1 MKKTVIALIVA
12 LSTAGFVGLY
22 VFDPGRPDPATVTP
36 ATAPSVFEAL
46 EIPTSVPAGV
56 PAERTVDGSAE
67 TDKYGTVQVQL
78 LLSGDRISEVRFL
91 RQPEPGRGADAVK
104 VLQQATLAAQSAEI
118 DTVSGAT
125 MTSESYLKSL
135 QAALDAR

>member
-1 MKKTVIALIVA
+1 MKKTVLTLIVA
-12 LSTAGFVGLY
+12 LSTAGFIGLY
-22 VFDPGRPDPATVTP
+22 VYDPGSPAPEP
-36 ATAPSVFEAL
+36 AAPAAAPPNIFEAL
-46 EIPTSVPAGV
+46 EAPPSAQAV
-56 PAERTVDGSAE
+56 RTVDGSAE

-78 LLSGDRISEVRFL
+78 VVSENRISEIRL
-91 RQPEPGRGADAVK
+91 LQQPEPGRGAEAVK
-104 VLQQATLAAQSAEI
+104 ALQQATLTAQSAAI

>member
-1 MKKTVIALIVA
+1 MKKTVLTLIVA
-12 LSTAGFVGLY
+12 LSTAGFIGLY
-22 VFDPGRPDPATVTP
+22 VYDPGSSAP
-36 ATAPSVFEAL
+36 TAPAAAPPNIFETL
-46 EIPTSVPAGV
+46 EVPPSAQ
-56 PAERTVDGSAE
+56 AARTVDGSAE

-78 LLSGDRISEVRFL
+78 VVSENRISEVRLL
-91 RQPEPGRGADAVK
+91 RQPEPGRGAEAVK
-104 VLQQATLAAQSAEI
+104 ALQQATLTAQSAAI

>member
-1 MKKTVIALIVA
+1 MKKTVLTLIVA
-12 LSTAGFVGLY
+12 LSTAGFIGLY
-22 VFDPGRPDPATVTP
+22 VYDPGSSTP
-36 ATAPSVFEAL
+36 TAAPPNILEVIEAPPSAQ
-46 EIPTSVPAGV
+46 A
-56 PAERTVDGSAE
+56 ARTVDGSAE

-78 LLSGDRISEVRFL
+78 VVSDNRISEIRLL
-91 RQPEPGRGADAVK
+91 RQPEPGRGAEAIK
-104 VLQQATLAAQSAEI
+104 ALQQATLTAQSAAI